1 VKLLKQNEFNVVFTH
16 VEFGCDFFNTDV
28 PVGHIDYIISNPP
41 YSMKTEVF
49 KRLFE
54 LGIPFGMLVGVVGL
68 FESQDRFKMFRD
80 NKFEVMYFNKRIS
93 YFRDYSS
100 QIPDLNPPFSSV
112 YITMNILPE
121 RIVFETIEKKE
132 LKQISLL

>member
-1 VKLLKQNEFNVVFTH
+1 MQGGVNPNDEFYTPQYAILPILKYLKPKSTVWCPFDTEQSNFVKLLKQNEFNVVFTH

-54 LGIPFGMLVGVVGL
+54 LIKSEDVLPKVGL
-68 FESQDRFKMFRD
+68 A
-80 NKFEVMYFNKRIS
+80 
-93 YFRDYSS
+93 
-100 QIPDLNPPFSSV
+100 
-112 YITMNILPE
+112 
-121 RIVFETIEKKE
+121 
-132 LKQISLL
+132 

>member
-1 VKLLKQNEFNVVFTH
+1 MWCPFDTEQSNFVKLLKQNEFNVVFTH

-68 FESQDRFKMFRD
+68 FESQDRF
-80 NKFEVMYFNKRIS
+80 NKRIS